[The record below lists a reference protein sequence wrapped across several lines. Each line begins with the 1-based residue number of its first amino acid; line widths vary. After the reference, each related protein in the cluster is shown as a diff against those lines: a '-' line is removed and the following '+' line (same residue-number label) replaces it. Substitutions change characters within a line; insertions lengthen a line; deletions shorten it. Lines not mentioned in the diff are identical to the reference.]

1 MELSYHYEDIKMKTT
16 VPKLRRII
24 RGVIQESKMN
34 WDEKINRAKPYI
46 ASDASLYYSLRQS
59 GHPFSV
65 AHYSLE
71 PIRTRDQ
78 IMDMLDN
85 EQYLQGYKVV
95 GEISNTSAGIIT
107 YLLMHSSSYD
117 YGILHVGYD
126 TGSGVMA
133 SGFGHDFSTLKD
145 VVRYVVRGKT
155 SDPELDQ
162 YIEREYITQV

>member
-1 MELSYHYEDIKMKTT
+1 MKTT

-24 RGVIQESKMN
+24 RGVIRESRIN

-46 ASDASLYYSLRQS
+46 ISDQGLYYSLRQS

-71 PIRTRDQ
+71 PIRTSEQ
-78 IMDMLDN
+78 IMNMLDN

-95 GEISNTSAGIIT
+95 GEISNSSAGYIT
-107 YLLMHSSSYD
+107 YLLRDSSSYD
-117 YGILHVGYD
+117 YAILHVEHSS
-126 TGSGVMA
+126 GSGIMA
-133 SGFGHDFSTLKD
+133 SGFGQDFSTLKD

-155 SDPELDQ
+155 YEPELDR
-162 YIEREYITQV
+162 YIEKEYITQV